1 MVNKPAESQ
10 TTSGEGPADREGG
23 DPSSSARGGT
33 SPGLPAGV
41 ELLGALPVPAAAPT
55 PAPVAIPEAPAPVD
69 EVRTPFDPPEVPG
82 IRREVT
88 RPLEGLAE
96 SAREAFRRSEEG
108 EPFPPPRPSPT
119 PPPPQT
125 TQTSQVPEAPQV
137 PQAPQAPQRPSES
150 PPPLPR
156 VQAHQSPPSTLT
168 APQGASQTASA
179 TPPPLPRVRPL
190 QEASGAAEGLFGDEP
205 ELPEL
210 HLEEI
215 HGGDPLSDKTV
226 DIELP
231 RLLKQQ
237 QEGSFSTDESAT
249 VEGAPLL
256 DYQSDVAAK
265 PPAAGD
271 ALRGDDGA
279 RIHLEAPLGDQ
290 RGSVFF
296 RARVDDEDQAFTAV
310 WTPDPPPEP
319 PWAHV
324 PDPRVVRP
332 RTRAT
337 LDGAAV
343 RVFERP
349 KGNTVIDYLSDG
361 ERFLPAM
368 AAIELGIELAEILE
382 SLHGAG
388 QFLYDLDPSQIVI
401 ERGGRVRLYAING
414 FSRHGRTPSQVGVFA
429 APEVRRRLSYL
440 IGAHSDVYAVAL
452 MVYALLAR
460 RSPIDQDL
468 DPHLLVNP
476 RVFRPE
482 CPLGIWPYLAP
493 CLAASPSRRI
503 GHARGLRHQL
513 ELARGRLLAEARAA
527 ENPEPIVLE
536 AWAELHTGLG
546 KARRGAAQQDRAL
559 AVTDEEGRV
568 GLYLISDGVS
578 RSRFGDGAFAAEQ
591 VELAALA
598 RWEAL
603 EKAGPAALGLTH
615 PQRVDVLRQI
625 ARTAGKRIS
634 AEVNARH
641 APMANEPNQVM
652 SATLAASFIAF
663 GEATV
668 ANLGDSR
675 SYLVRDGTIERISID
690 HDRATDALRMGL
702 SFKEASEV
710 RMGSALT
717 RVVGRVVI
725 DEEGN
730 ARPDPFDPEIF
741 RVRLLPGDRLV
752 LCSDGVSDFAA
763 GPGASQA
770 EAEQRMLETVLE
782 YEDPARAAYELV
794 VLANR
799 AGGYDNISCVVIAA
813 HPG

>member
-23 DPSSSARGGT
+23 DPPSSTPRGASNGH
-33 SPGLPAGV
+33 PAEV
-41 ELLGALPVPAAAPT
+41 ELLASLPTPPPASPPPR
-55 PAPVAIPEAPAPVD
+55 PAPVAIPEAPPPPAQAPVAPAAAAQAP
-69 EVRTPFDPPEVPG
+69 VAQPPVMQPPFAQAPEPFEPPEIPG

-88 RPLEGLAE
+88 KPLEGLAE
-96 SAREAFRRSEEG
+96 SAREAYRRSVEG
-108 EPFPPPRPSPT
+108 EAL
-119 PPPPQT
+119 PPPPVT
-125 TQTSQVPEAPQV
+125 PVTMRGAPG
-137 PQAPQAPQRPSES
+137 PQSG
-150 PPPLPR
+150 PPPLPSR
-156 VQAHQSPPSTLT
+156 AEVV
-168 APQGASQTASA
+168 GK
-179 TPPPLPRVRPL
+179 
-190 QEASGAAEGLFGDEP
+190 EASGAAEGLFGDEP
-205 ELPEL
+205 EVPEF
-210 HLEEI
+210 HLQDLQ
-215 HGGDPLSDKTV
+215 GGDPLNEKTV

-237 QEGSFSTDESAT
+237 QEGSVMTEESAT
-249 VEGAPLL
+249 VEGAPLM
-256 DYQSDVAAK
+256 DPQTDFAAK
-265 PPAAGD
+265 PPTAGE

-279 RIHLEAPLGDQ
+279 RIKLEASLGDQ

-296 RARVDDEDQAFTAV
+296 RARVDDEEQAFTAV

-319 PWAHV
+319 PWGHV

-332 RTRAT
+332 RTRVT

-388 QFLYDLDPSQIVI
+388 QFIYDLDPSQIVI

-414 FSRHGRTPSQVGVFA
+414 FSPHGRTSPQVGVFA

-493 CLAASPSRRI
+493 CLAASPSKRI

-527 ENPEPIVLE
+527 ENPEPVVLE

-603 EKAGPAALGLTH
+603 EKAGPAALALSH
-615 PQRVDVLRQI
+615 PQRMDVLRQI

-634 AEVNARH
+634 TEVNARH

-690 HDRATDALRMGL
+690 HDRSTDALRMGL
-702 SFKEASEV
+702 AFKEAAEV
-710 RMGSALT
+710 RMGAALT

-725 DEEGN
+725 DEDGSS
-730 ARPDPFDPEIF
+730 RPDPFEPEMF

-770 EAEQRMLETVLE
+770 EAEQRMLECVLE

>member
-1 MVNKPAESQ
+1 MP
-10 TTSGEGPADREGG
+10 
-23 DPSSSARGGT
+23 DP
-33 SPGLPAGV
+33 PLPA
-41 ELLGALPVPAAAPT
+41 AFAP
-55 PAPVAIPEAPAPVD
+55 PDIP
-69 EVRTPFDPPEVPG
+69 G
-82 IRREVT
+82 MRREVT
-88 RPLEGLAE
+88 KPLDGLAE
-96 SAREAFRRSEEG
+96 SAREQYRQSEEG
-108 EPFPPPRPSPT
+108 AALEMPAADEPS
-119 PPPPQT
+119 
-125 TQTSQVPEAPQV
+125 
-137 PQAPQAPQRPSES
+137 
-150 PPPLPR
+150 
-156 VQAHQSPPSTLT
+156 
-168 APQGASQTASA
+168 G
-179 TPPPLPRVRPL
+179 
-190 QEASGAAEGLFGDEP
+190 EASGAAEGLFGDEP
-205 ELPEL
+205 ELPPFAAGHL
-210 HLEEI
+210 HLDDDEAEP
-215 HGGDPLSDKTV
+215 DPLSEKTV
-226 DIELP
+226 DIDLP
-231 RLLKQQ
+231 RLLLQQ
-237 QEGSFSTDESAT
+237 QDGSISTDESAT

-256 DYQSDVAAK
+256 DSHTDMAAK
-265 PPAAGD
+265 PPAAGELL
-271 ALRGDDGA
+271 AGDDGTSI
-279 RIHLEAPLGDQ
+279 RLEAPLGDQ

-296 RARVDDEDQAFTAV
+296 RARVDEDEQAYTAV

-319 PWAHV
+319 PWSHM

-337 LDGAAV
+337 LEGAAV

-361 ERFLPAM
+361 DRFLPAM
-368 AAIELGIELAEILE
+368 AALELGIELAEILE

-388 QFLYDLDPSQIVI
+388 QYVYDLDPSQIVI

-414 FSRHGRTPSQVGVFA
+414 FTTHGRTSPQVGVFA

-460 RSPIDQDL
+460 RSPLDQEL
-468 DPHLLVNP
+468 DAGLLVNP

-482 CPLGIWPYLAP
+482 CPLGIWPYLSP
-493 CLAASPSRRI
+493 CLAAVPSRRV
-503 GHARGLRHQL
+503 GHARGLRQQL
-513 ELARGRLLAEARAA
+513 ELARGRLLQESRAA

-559 AVTDEEGRV
+559 AVTDDEGRV

-578 RSRFGDGAFAAEQ
+578 RSRFGDGAYAAEQ
-591 VELAALA
+591 VETAALQ

-603 EKAGPAALGLTH
+603 EKAGPAGLALSH
-615 PQRVDVLRQI
+615 PQRIDVLRQI

-634 AEVNARH
+634 SEVNTRH

-652 SATLAASFIAF
+652 SATLAAGFIVD

-675 SYLVRDGTIERISID
+675 AYLVREGTIERISID

-702 SFKEASEV
+702 TFKEAAEV
-710 RMGSALT
+710 RMGAALT
-717 RVVGRVVI
+717 RVVGRVII
-725 DEEGN
+725 DEEGSS
-730 ARPDPFDPEIF
+730 RPDPFDPEVF
-741 RVRLLPGDRLV
+741 RVRLLPGDRLL
-752 LCSDGVSDFAA
+752 LCSDGVTDFAA

-770 EAEQRMLETVLE
+770 EAEARMLECVLE